1 MMAHRDA
8 DSPAIQ
14 ASWLRHHRRMPG
26 QQGLSPDHQRRLTI
40 QVHVLRIRKRMR
52 MTRLTLVVR

>member
-14 ASWLRHHRRMPG
+14 ASWLRQRVPG